1 EERSPSPF
9 PSPPGR
15 GDSFGNG
22 RFFGAT
28 LGRESAPGYK
38 REALLPSAQW
48 ISKPTPSPF
57 PNGFPSPPRV
67 SFPRR
72 DVRFAKCGP
81 PFRGGEGEGGDGSER
96 RAGTVGDLRNKTDH
110 RERRERVL
118 YSQRDDRPHPNP
130 MASQARHESVSR
142 EGTFASRNVVP
153 QERGQLRERHVFWSD
168 LDREAAPGMRKRHH
182 FLRPNAFPSGPW
194 VSFLRSDVRFAKWGP
209 RGARK

>member
-28 LGRESAPGYK
+28 LGREAAPGYK

-72 DVRFAKCGP
+72 DVRFAKRGP
-81 PFRGGEGEGGDGSER
+81 PWGRGDSFG
-96 RAGTVGDLRNKTDH
+96 N
-110 RERRERVL
+110 
-118 YSQRDDRPHPNP
+118 DRFFG
-130 MASQARHESVSR
+130 A
-142 EGTFASRNVVP
+142 T
-153 QERGQLRERHVFWSD
+153 
-168 LDREAAPGMRKRHH
+168 LDRESAPGIRKRE
-182 FLRPNAFPSGPW
+182 PAIC
-194 VSFLRSDVRFAKWGP
+194 
-209 RGARK
+209 